1 MGRHKAQR
9 RRDNTRNRHQQR
21 ELMRR
26 AETVREHVKETGDSH
41 GCYEKLR
48 YDSLAEAKR
57 AADGS
62 AAAYACQMGVY
73 RCHVCHG
80 YHVTHKITGHLLYV
94 AEPPEQ
100 KPSRRRVSDVERVRW
115 MIDGKDTLLGEHLR
129 GGYAV
134 GVGDAVVLD
143 ACRRPVVLFLA
154 APVMQ
159 LGPVVRVA
167 YHHVNVCALLL
178 EESV

>member
-26 AETVREHVKETGDSH
+26 DETVREHVKETGDSH

-80 YHVTHKITGHLLYV
+80 YHVKAACASLDIDFGRMRNEL
-94 AEPPEQ
+94 
-100 KPSRRRVSDVERVRW
+100 RRWS
-115 MIDGKDTLLGEHLR
+115 
-129 GGYAV
+129 
-134 GVGDAVVLD
+134 
-143 ACRRPVVLFLA
+143 
-154 APVMQ
+154 
-159 LGPVVRVA
+159 
-167 YHHVNVCALLL
+167 
-178 EESV
+178 

>member
-26 AETVREHVKETGDSH
+26 DETVREHVKETGDSH

-80 YHVTHKITGHLLYV
+80 YHVTHKITGRLLYV
-94 AEPPEQ
+94 ADEPEPV
-100 KPSRRRVSDVERVRW
+100 PPRRHVSDLERVRW
-115 MIDGKDTLLGEHLR
+115 LMDAHDMSLKAACASLDIDFGRMRNELR
-129 GGYAV
+129 
-134 GVGDAVVLD
+134 
-143 ACRRPVVLFLA
+143 RW
-154 APVMQ
+154 
-159 LGPVVRVA
+159 
-167 YHHVNVCALLL
+167 
-178 EESV
+178 S